1 MNDEQTPEGGV
12 QLAGESPV
20 FLSDPAQDAL
30 MRMVMEISAELW
42 VERERRIALE
52 DVLVQSGVIAADA
65 VENYA
70 PGPERTLEINAQRDA
85 LVNGIYK
92 ELKRMMG

>member
-1 MNDEQTPEGGV
+1 MP
-12 QLAGESPV
+12 LAGDSPV
-20 FLSDPAQDAL
+20 FLSDPVQDAL

-42 VERERRIALE
+42 VERERRMALE

-65 VENYA
+65 VENYL
-70 PGPERTLEINAQRDA
+70 PDSDRSEEIRAQRDA

>member
-1 MNDEQTPEGGV
+1 
-12 QLAGESPV
+12 
-20 FLSDPAQDAL
+20 

-42 VERERRIALE
+42 VERERRMALE

-70 PGPERTLEINAQRDA
+70 PDGDRSEAIQAQRDA